1 MSHPEPRSDSHSSLE
16 RRYNFK
22 VTLSLEVITI
32 ALSLFPSVSLEVKL
46 TVSPEPSIDFYTA
59 FLRLFYAAL

>member
-32 ALSLFPSVSLEVKL
+32 ALSLYPGVSLEVKL
-46 TVSPEPSIDFYTA
+46 TVSPEPRIDFYTA